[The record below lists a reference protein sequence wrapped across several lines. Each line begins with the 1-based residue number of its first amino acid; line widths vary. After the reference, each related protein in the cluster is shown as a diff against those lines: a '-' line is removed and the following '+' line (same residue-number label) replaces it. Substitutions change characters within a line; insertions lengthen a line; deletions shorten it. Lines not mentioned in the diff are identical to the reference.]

1 MEKSHFLVFGVM
13 KERRQE
19 LLLVSSSSSSSS
31 HVIQWQCERSVSRRG
46 EDKPDGERRD
56 ASITSTEVEGGDRE
70 KEGAR
75 GVVSTASTVASSQAK
90 QQKPPAPYV
99 YAHQWVYIPYA

>member
-1 MEKSHFLVFGVM
+1 M
-13 KERRQE
+13 KEKRQE
-19 LLLVSSSSSSSS
+19 LFLISSSSSSSS
-31 HVIQWQCERSVSRRG
+31 HVIQWQCERSVSRIG

-75 GVVSTASTVASSQAK
+75 GVVSTVTTLLLVPFKQTFCYLVFSS
-90 QQKPPAPYV
+90 
-99 YAHQWVYIPYA
+99 AHWPGQEDT

>member
-1 MEKSHFLVFGVM
+1 MVFGVM

-75 GVVSTASTVASSQAK
+75 GVVSTVTTLLLAPFK
-90 QQKPPAPYV
+90 QTFLYFV
-99 YAHQWVYIPYA
+99 LRF